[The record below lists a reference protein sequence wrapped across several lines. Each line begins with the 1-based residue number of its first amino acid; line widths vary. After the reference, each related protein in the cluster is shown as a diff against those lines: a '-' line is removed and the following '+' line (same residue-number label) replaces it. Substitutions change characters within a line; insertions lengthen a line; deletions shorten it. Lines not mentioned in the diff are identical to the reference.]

1 MKKGFCKE
9 FLQSGRCSRGDSC
22 RMSHGK
28 PHKDVCTKWLAF
40 ECTKGLKC
48 RFKHEVLEDVG
59 SSKFESSQGQ
69 KSLRSYPS
77 REDTLLRR
85 RDRSRSRE
93 KVVGARSP
101 VVGAR
106 SPVRGARSP
115 VHGARSPVGRA
126 GALKSVPKP
135 AGSRRGRSLTPKSP
149 RAGSSSRSVERLE
162 EENRKLRRRL
172 RRDEAV
178 KQNQELR
185 GRLSVV
191 EAVAQ
196 GARAGS
202 SPRTERRGNVRR
214 DSRESR
220 SPESVSPAGDWWDSA
235 DRSDAPANAEVLFQ
249 LGKGK
254 TRKVFLCKRAK
265 LLCVAKQGDDE
276 CNEAER
282 RAVDL
287 LELRKGAVGSSALM
301 KSYGFEHLP
310 GLGSCPVYEFC
321 GPSLADLWMSDAAES
336 WVMQHVVRFVK
347 FLAGTGLESFDSL
360 KAHNWAMCP
369 IAQVPKCID
378 LGDAQSRHLVLPY
391 EMIVHSSSMITSERV
406 KEVYESVSKKAT
418 SKRDKEKVFSYMRTQ
433 TVEEFQETFIELQR
447 TLQVKF
453 QGGGA
458 DVRSLLKGV
467 VTAFDKFV
475 KQART
480 CSEAG
485 YQVVQD
491 YDAAARR
498 GAGV

>member
-1 MKKGFCKE
+1 MKKGFCTE
-9 FLQSGRCSRGDSC
+9 FLQSGRCSRGDGC

-40 ECTKGLKC
+40 ECKQGLKC
-48 RFKHEVLEDVG
+48 RFKHEVLEDDG
-59 SSKFESSQGQ
+59 GSKFESSQGP

-77 REDTLLRR
+77 REDLRR

-101 VVGAR
+101 VVGAG
-106 SPVRGARSP
+106 SPVVEARPP
-115 VHGARSPVGRA
+115 VQLVP
-126 GALKSVPKP
+126 KPVPKP

-185 GRLSVV
+185 GRLSAVG
-191 EAVAQ
+191 AVAQ

-301 KSYGFEHLP
+301 KSYGFEHVP

-369 IAQVPKCID
+369 IDQVPKCID

-391 EMIVHSSSMITSERV
+391 EMIVYSSSMITSERV

>member
-9 FLQSGRCSRGDSC
+9 FLQSGRCSRGDGC

-40 ECTKGLKC
+40 ECKQGQKC
-48 RFKHEVLEDVG
+48 RFKHEVLEDDG
-59 SSKFESSQGQ
+59 GSKFESSQGQ

-101 VVGAR
+101 VVGAG
-106 SPVRGARSP
+106 SPVVEARPP
-115 VHGARSPVGRA
+115 VQ
-126 GALKSVPKP
+126 SVPKP
-135 AGSRRGRSLTPKSP
+135 AGSRRGRSLTPKSS

-162 EENRKLRRRL
+162 EENRKLKRRL
-172 RRDEAV
+172 RREEAV

-202 SPRTERRGNVRR
+202 SPRAERRDNVRR

-235 DRSDAPANAEVLFQ
+235 DRSDAPADAEVLFQ

-254 TRKVFLCKRAK
+254 TRKVYLCRRSK
-265 LLCVAKQGDDE
+265 LLVVAKQGDDE

-301 KSYGFEHLP
+301 KSYGFEHVP

-360 KAHNWAMCP
+360 KASNWAMCP
-369 IAQVPKCID
+369 IDQVPKCID
-378 LGDAQSRHLVLPY
+378 LGDAQRKHLVLPY
-391 EMIVHSSSMITSERV
+391 EMIVHSSSMITSKRV

-418 SKRDKEKVFSYMRTQ
+418 SKRDKEKAFSYMRTQ
-433 TVEEFQETFIELQR
+433 TVEEFQETFTELQR
-447 TLQVKF
+447 TLQDKF
-453 QGGGA
+453 QGRGA

-485 YQVVQD
+485 YQVVRD
-491 YDAAARR
+491 YNDAARR

>member
-1 MKKGFCKE
+1 
-9 FLQSGRCSRGDSC
+9 
-22 RMSHGK
+22 
-28 PHKDVCTKWLAF
+28 
-40 ECTKGLKC
+40 
-48 RFKHEVLEDVG
+48 
-59 SSKFESSQGQ
+59 
-69 KSLRSYPS
+69 
-77 REDTLLRR
+77 
-85 RDRSRSRE
+85 
-93 KVVGARSP
+93 
-101 VVGAR
+101 
-106 SPVRGARSP
+106 
-115 VHGARSPVGRA
+115 
-126 GALKSVPKP
+126 
-135 AGSRRGRSLTPKSP
+135 
-149 RAGSSSRSVERLE
+149 VERLE

-172 RRDEAV
+172 RREEAV

-369 IAQVPKCID
+369 IDQVPKCID
-378 LGDAQSRHLVLPY
+378 LGDAQSKHVVLPY
-391 EMIVHSSSMITSERV
+391 EMIVYSSSMITSKRV
-406 KEVYESVSKKAT
+406 REVYESVSKKAT

>member
-9 FLQSGRCSRGDSC
+9 FLQSGRCSRGDGC

-28 PHKDVCTKWLAF
+28 PHKDVCAKWLEF
-40 ECTKGLKC
+40 NCSKGLKC

-77 REDTLLRR
+77 REDALQRR
-85 RDRSRSRE
+85 PDRSRSRE
-93 KVVGARSP
+93 RVVGARSP
-101 VVGAR
+101 VVGAG
-106 SPVRGARSP
+106 SPVVEARPP
-115 VHGARSPVGRA
+115 VP
-126 GALKSVPKP
+126 LVPKP

-301 KSYGFEHLP
+301 KSYGFEHVP

-369 IAQVPKCID
+369 IDQVPKCVD
-378 LGDAQSRHLVLPY
+378 LGDAQSKHLVLPY

-453 QGGGA
+453 LGGGA

-491 YDAAARR
+491 YNDAARR

>member
-1 MKKGFCKE
+1 
-9 FLQSGRCSRGDSC
+9 
-22 RMSHGK
+22 MSHGK
-28 PHKDVCTKWLAF
+28 PHKDVCAKWLEF
-40 ECTKGLKC
+40 NCSKGLKC
-48 RFKHEVLEDVG
+48 RFKHEVLEDDG
-59 SSKFESSQGQ
+59 GSKFESSQGP

-77 REDTLLRR
+77 REDLRR

-93 KVVGARSP
+93 KVVGAGSP
-101 VVGAR
+101 VVGAG
-106 SPVRGARSP
+106 SPVVGAGSP
-115 VHGARSPVGRA
+115 VVEARPPVP
-126 GALKSVPKP
+126 LVPKP

-185 GRLSVV
+185 GRLSAVG
-191 EAVAQ
+191 AVAQ

-220 SPESVSPAGDWWDSA
+220 SPKSVSPAGDWWDSA

-301 KSYGFEHLP
+301 KSYGFEHVP

-418 SKRDKEKVFSYMRTQ
+418 SKRDKEKVFSYLKTQ
-433 TVEEFQETFIELQR
+433 TVEEFQYTFVELQR
-447 TLQVKF
+447 TLQVQF
-453 QGGGA
+453 HGRGA

-467 VTAFDKFV
+467 
-475 KQART
+475 
-480 CSEAG
+480 CH
-485 YQVVQD
+485 
-491 YDAAARR
+491 
-498 GAGV
+498 GV

>member
-1 MKKGFCKE
+1 M
-9 FLQSGRCSRGDSC
+9 
-22 RMSHGK
+22 
-28 PHKDVCTKWLAF
+28 
-40 ECTKGLKC
+40 
-48 RFKHEVLEDVG
+48 
-59 SSKFESSQGQ
+59 
-69 KSLRSYPS
+69 
-77 REDTLLRR
+77 
-85 RDRSRSRE
+85 
-93 KVVGARSP
+93 
-101 VVGAR
+101 
-106 SPVRGARSP
+106 
-115 VHGARSPVGRA
+115 
-126 GALKSVPKP
+126 
-135 AGSRRGRSLTPKSP
+135 
-149 RAGSSSRSVERLE
+149 ERLE

-172 RRDEAV
+172 RREEAV

-220 SPESVSPAGDWWDSA
+220 SPESVSPAGDWWDSE

-301 KSYGFEHLP
+301 KSYGFEHVP

-378 LGDAQSRHLVLPY
+378 LGDAQRKHLVLPY
-391 EMIVHSSSMITSERV
+391 EMIVYSSRMITSDRV
-406 KEVYESVSKKAT
+406 REVYESVSKKAT

-433 TVEEFQETFIELQR
+433 TVEEFQGTFFELQR
-447 TLQVKF
+447 TLQVQF
-453 QGGGA
+453 HGGGA

-480 CSEAG
+480 CSEGG
-485 YQVVQD
+485 YQVVKD

>member
-1 MKKGFCKE
+1 
-9 FLQSGRCSRGDSC
+9 
-22 RMSHGK
+22 MSHGK
-28 PHKDVCTKWLAF
+28 PHKDVCAKWLEF
-40 ECTKGLKC
+40 NCSKGLKC

-59 SSKFESSQGQ
+59 SSQGQ

-77 REDTLLRR
+77 REDLRR

-93 KVVGARSP
+93 KVVGAGSP
-101 VVGAR
+101 VVGAG
-106 SPVRGARSP
+106 SPVVGAGSP
-115 VHGARSPVGRA
+115 VVEARPPVP
-126 GALKSVPKP
+126 LVPKP

-301 KSYGFEHLP
+301 KSYGFEHVP

-369 IAQVPKCID
+369 IDQVPKCVD
-378 LGDAQSRHLVLPY
+378 LGDAQSKHLVLPY
-391 EMIVHSSSMITSERV
+391 EMILYSSRMITSNRV
-406 KEVYESVSKKAT
+406 REVYESVSKKAT

-433 TVEEFQETFIELQR
+433 TVEEFQGTFFELQR
-447 TLQVKF
+447 TLQVQF
-453 QGGGA
+453 HGGGA

>member
-1 MKKGFCKE
+1 
-9 FLQSGRCSRGDSC
+9 
-22 RMSHGK
+22 MSHGK
-28 PHKDVCTKWLAF
+28 PHKDVCTKWLEF
-40 ECTKGLKC
+40 NCSKGLKC

-59 SSKFESSQGQ
+59 GSKFESSQGQ
-69 KSLRSYPS
+69 QSLRSYPS
-77 REDTLLRR
+77 REDTLFRR

-93 KVVGARSP
+93 KVVGAGSP
-101 VVGAR
+101 VVGAG
-106 SPVRGARSP
+106 SPVVEARPP
-115 VHGARSPVGRA
+115 VQ
-126 GALKSVPKP
+126 LVPKP

-172 RRDEAV
+172 RREEAV

-235 DRSDAPANAEVLFQ
+235 DRSDAPVDAEEEEAEVHQPDEKEVLFR
-249 LGKGK
+249 LGKGQ
-254 TRKVFLCKRAK
+254 TRKVFLCFDKRSK

-369 IAQVPKCID
+369 IDQVPKCID
-378 LGDAQSRHLVLPY
+378 LGDAQSKHLVLPY
-391 EMIVHSSSMITSERV
+391 EMIVYSSSMITSKRV

>member
-1 MKKGFCKE
+1 
-9 FLQSGRCSRGDSC
+9 
-22 RMSHGK
+22 MSHGK
-28 PHKDVCTKWLAF
+28 PHKDVCAKWLEF
-40 ECTKGLKC
+40 NCSKGLKC
-48 RFKHEVLEDVG
+48 RFKHEVLEDDG
-59 SSKFESSQGQ
+59 GSKFESSQGP

-77 REDTLLRR
+77 REDLRR

-101 VVGAR
+101 VVGAG
-106 SPVRGARSP
+106 SPVVEARPP
-115 VHGARSPVGRA
+115 VQ
-126 GALKSVPKP
+126 LVPKP
-135 AGSRRGRSLTPKSP
+135 AGSRRGRSLTPKSS

-162 EENRKLRRRL
+162 EENRKLLRRL

-185 GRLSVV
+185 GRLSAVG
-191 EAVAQ
+191 AVAQ

-301 KSYGFEHLP
+301 KSYGFEHVP

-360 KAHNWAMCP
+360 KASNWAMCP
-369 IAQVPKCID
+369 IDQVPKCID

-433 TVEEFQETFIELQR
+433 TVEEFQETFTELQR
-447 TLQVKF
+447 TLQDTF
-453 QGGGA
+453 QGRGA

-485 YQVVQD
+485 YQVVRD
-491 YDAAARR
+491 YNDAARR

>member
-1 MKKGFCKE
+1 MKKGFCTE
-9 FLQSGRCSRGDSC
+9 FLQSGRCSRGDGC

-28 PHKDVCTKWLAF
+28 PHKDVCTKWLEF
-40 ECTKGLKC
+40 NCSKGLKC

-77 REDTLLRR
+77 REDLRR

-93 KVVGARSP
+93 KVVGAGSP
-101 VVGAR
+101 VVGAG
-106 SPVRGARSP
+106 SPVVGAGSP
-115 VHGARSPVGRA
+115 VVEARPPVP
-126 GALKSVPKP
+126 LVPKP

-172 RRDEAV
+172 RREEAV

-369 IAQVPKCID
+369 IDQVPKCID
-378 LGDAQSRHLVLPY
+378 LGDAQSKHVVLPY
-391 EMIVHSSSMITSERV
+391 EMIVYSSSMITSKRV
-406 KEVYESVSKKAT
+406 REVYESVSKKAT

>member
-1 MKKGFCKE
+1 
-9 FLQSGRCSRGDSC
+9 
-22 RMSHGK
+22 MSHGK
-28 PHKDVCTKWLAF
+28 PHKDVCAKWLEF
-40 ECTKGLKC
+40 NCSKGLKC
-48 RFKHEVLEDVG
+48 RFKHEVLEDDG
-59 SSKFESSQGQ
+59 GSKFESSQGP

-77 REDTLLRR
+77 REDLRR

-101 VVGAR
+101 VVGAG
-106 SPVRGARSP
+106 SPVVEARPP
-115 VHGARSPVGRA
+115 VQLVP
-126 GALKSVPKP
+126 KPVPKP

-185 GRLSVV
+185 ARLSVV
-191 EAVAQ
+191 GAVAQ

-301 KSYGFEHLP
+301 KSYGFEHVP

-391 EMIVHSSSMITSERV
+391 EMIVYSSSMITSERV

-433 TVEEFQETFIELQR
+433 TVEEFQETFTELQR
-447 TLQVKF
+447 TLQDTF
-453 QGGGA
+453 QGRGA

-498 GAGV
+498 GAGVLHDSS

>member
-1 MKKGFCKE
+1 M
-9 FLQSGRCSRGDSC
+9 
-22 RMSHGK
+22 
-28 PHKDVCTKWLAF
+28 
-40 ECTKGLKC
+40 
-48 RFKHEVLEDVG
+48 
-59 SSKFESSQGQ
+59 
-69 KSLRSYPS
+69 
-77 REDTLLRR
+77 
-85 RDRSRSRE
+85 
-93 KVVGARSP
+93 
-101 VVGAR
+101 
-106 SPVRGARSP
+106 
-115 VHGARSPVGRA
+115 
-126 GALKSVPKP
+126 
-135 AGSRRGRSLTPKSP
+135 
-149 RAGSSSRSVERLE
+149 ERLE

-172 RRDEAV
+172 RREEAV

-214 DSRESR
+214 DSRAAR
-220 SPESVSPAGDWWDSA
+220 SPKSVSPVGDTPVSPAGDWWDSA

-378 LGDAQSRHLVLPY
+378 LGDAQSKHVVLPY
-391 EMIVHSSSMITSERV
+391 EMIVYSSSMITSKRV
-406 KEVYESVSKKAT
+406 REVYESVSKKAT

-498 GAGV
+498 GAGVLHDSS

>member
-9 FLQSGRCSRGDSC
+9 FLQSGRCSRGDGC

-40 ECTKGLKC
+40 ECKQGLKC
-48 RFKHEVLEDVG
+48 RFKHEVLEDDG
-59 SSKFESSQGQ
+59 GSKFESSQGP

-77 REDTLLRR
+77 REDLRR

-93 KVVGARSP
+93 KVVGAGSP
-101 VVGAR
+101 VVGAG
-106 SPVRGARSP
+106 SPVVEARPP
-115 VHGARSPVGRA
+115 VP
-126 GALKSVPKP
+126 LVPKP

-220 SPESVSPAGDWWDSA
+220 SPESVSPAGDWWDSE

-301 KSYGFEHLP
+301 KSYGFEHVP

-369 IAQVPKCID
+369 IDQVPKCID
-378 LGDAQSRHLVLPY
+378 LGDAQSKHVVLPY
-391 EMIVHSSSMITSERV
+391 EMIVYSSSMITSKRV
-406 KEVYESVSKKAT
+406 REVYESVSKKAT

>member
-1 MKKGFCKE
+1 MKKGFCTE
-9 FLQSGRCSRGDSC
+9 FLQSGRCSHGDGC

-40 ECTKGLKC
+40 ECKQGLKC

-59 SSKFESSQGQ
+59 SSQGQ

-77 REDTLLRR
+77 REDLRR

-101 VVGAR
+101 VVGAG
-106 SPVRGARSP
+106 SPVVEARPP
-115 VHGARSPVGRA
+115 VQLVP
-126 GALKSVPKP
+126 KPVPKP

-185 GRLSVV
+185 GRLSAVG
-191 EAVAQ
+191 AVAQ

-301 KSYGFEHLP
+301 KSYGFEHVP

-369 IAQVPKCID
+369 IDQVPKCID
-378 LGDAQSRHLVLPY
+378 LGDAQSKHVVLPY
-391 EMIVHSSSMITSERV
+391 EMIVYSSSMITSKRV
-406 KEVYESVSKKAT
+406 REVYESVSKKAT

>member
-1 MKKGFCKE
+1 
-9 FLQSGRCSRGDSC
+9 
-22 RMSHGK
+22 MSHGK
-28 PHKDVCTKWLAF
+28 PHKDVCTKWLEF
-40 ECTKGLKC
+40 NCSKGLKC
-48 RFKHEVLEDVG
+48 RFKHEVLEDDG
-59 SSKFESSQGQ
+59 GSKFESSQGP

-77 REDTLLRR
+77 REDLRR

-93 KVVGARSP
+93 KVVGAGSP
-101 VVGAR
+101 VVGAG
-106 SPVRGARSP
+106 SPVVEARPP
-115 VHGARSPVGRA
+115 VQ
-126 GALKSVPKP
+126 SVPKP

-172 RRDEAV
+172 RREEAV

-220 SPESVSPAGDWWDSA
+220 SPKSVSPAGDWWDSA

-301 KSYGFEHLP
+301 KSYGFEHVP

-369 IAQVPKCID
+369 IDQVPKCID
-378 LGDAQSRHLVLPY
+378 LGDAQSKHVVLPY
-391 EMIVHSSSMITSERV
+391 EMIVYSSSMITSKRV
-406 KEVYESVSKKAT
+406 REVYESVSKKAT

-498 GAGV
+498 GAGVLHDSS

>member
-1 MKKGFCKE
+1 
-9 FLQSGRCSRGDSC
+9 
-22 RMSHGK
+22 MSHGK
-28 PHKDVCTKWLAF
+28 PHKDVCTKWLEF
-40 ECTKGLKC
+40 NCSKGLKC
-48 RFKHEVLEDVG
+48 RFKHEVLEDDG
-59 SSKFESSQGQ
+59 GSKFESSQGP

-77 REDTLLRR
+77 REDLRR

-93 KVVGARSP
+93 KVVGAGSP
-101 VVGAR
+101 VVGAG
-106 SPVRGARSP
+106 SPVVEARPP
-115 VHGARSPVGRA
+115 VQ
-126 GALKSVPKP
+126 SVPKP

-172 RRDEAV
+172 RREEAV

-220 SPESVSPAGDWWDSA
+220 SPKSVSPAGDWWDSA

-301 KSYGFEHLP
+301 KSYGFEHVP

-369 IAQVPKCID
+369 IDQVPKCID

-391 EMIVHSSSMITSERV
+391 EMIVYSSSMITSERV

-498 GAGV
+498 GAGVLHDSS